1 MRVLFVFVLL
11 SNLTFAQPEHV
22 PAQSLLNRNSISF
35 DAGWALLAYGT
46 GLKYERLI
54 PIERYNMYTAFSIG
68 ANYLVEDFF
77 AIWRYFMPSVRLGL
91 ITGKKIKHHFE
102 VMGGGGLL
110 YTIPIEKFA
119 DGEFRPVFNL
129 GYRYQVP
136 EQGFVFRTGVGFPE
150 FLYVGFGISF

>member
-11 SNLTFAQPEHV
+11 STLTFAQPEDV
-22 PAQSLLNRNSISF
+22 PAPSLLNRNSISF
-35 DAGWALLAYGT
+35 DAGWALLAYGI
-46 GLKYERLI
+46 GLKYERLS
-54 PIERYNMYTAFSIG
+54 PSKKHNMYTAFSIG
-68 ANYLVEDFF
+68 ANYHEVNFF
-77 AIWRYFMPSVRLGL
+77 SIDRHFMPSVRLGL

-110 YTIPIEKFA
+110 YTRPIGKSA
-119 DGEFRPVFNL
+119 GMIWPAFNL